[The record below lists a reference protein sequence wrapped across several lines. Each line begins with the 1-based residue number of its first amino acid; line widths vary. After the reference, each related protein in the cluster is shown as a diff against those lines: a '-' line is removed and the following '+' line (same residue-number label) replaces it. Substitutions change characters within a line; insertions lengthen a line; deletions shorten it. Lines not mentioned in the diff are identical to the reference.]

1 MNKDLEALLAVQQDD
16 AGIRALDERAAG
28 LDEREQALDR
38 ERAAQE
44 AAVERARQALER
56 ETAKA
61 AGLQA
66 KVTQHR
72 ELHQRNV
79 AQLDQV
85 RRLREATAAQAQVDM
100 ARQILSEE
108 ERELDHLN
116 GRIRDLRTA
125 LDAHELSVAEVDERQ
140 AEQRAQLRAER
151 DELDGLLTQARAK
164 RDQALQ
170 GIPRSLV
177 SSYVRIRDRRHG
189 DAVYPVY
196 RGACSSCDTAIPL
209 QRRNLMADGA
219 RIEVC
224 EGCGVLLYAAPE

>member
-16 AGIRALDERAAG
+16 AGIRALEERAAG
-28 LDEREQALDR
+28 LDEREHALDL

-56 ETAKA
+56 EASKA
-61 AGLQA
+61 SGLQA

-79 AQLDQV
+79 AQLDHV
-85 RRLREATAAQAQVDM
+85 RRLREATAAQAQVEM

-116 GRIRDLRTA
+116 GRIRDLRAA
-125 LDAHELSVAEVDERQ
+125 LEAHEASVAEVDERQ
-140 AEQRAQLRAER
+140 AEQRAQLGAERAEL
-151 DELDGLLTQARAK
+151 EGLLTQAQGK
-164 RDQALQ
+164 RDKALEA
-170 GIPRSLV
+170 IPRSLV
-177 SSYVRIRDRRHG
+177 SRYERIRDRRRG
-189 DAVYPVY
+189 EAVYAVF